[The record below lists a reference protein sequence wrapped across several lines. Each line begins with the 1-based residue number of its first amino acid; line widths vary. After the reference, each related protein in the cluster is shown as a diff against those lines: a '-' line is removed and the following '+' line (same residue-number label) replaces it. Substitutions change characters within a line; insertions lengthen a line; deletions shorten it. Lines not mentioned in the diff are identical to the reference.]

1 MAFTHNLE
9 VPVVETVV
17 MDSMADVE
25 VIMDPAVIIPMA
37 GDLVEGVSMAEE
49 VVGNGA
55 AFLVDL
61 MLM

>member
-9 VPVVETVV
+9 VPVVETGV
-17 MDSMADVE
+17 MDSMDVE

-37 GDLVEGVSMAEE
+37 GDLVEVVSMEEE

-61 MLM
+61 TLM

>member
-9 VPVVETVV
+9 VPVVETGV
-17 MDSMADVE
+17 MDFMDVE

-37 GDLVEGVSMAEE
+37 GDLVEVVSMAEE

-61 MLM
+61 TLM

>member
-9 VPVVETVV
+9 VPGVETGV
-17 MDSMADVE
+17 MDSMADEE

-37 GDLVEGVSMAEE
+37 GDLVEVVSMAEE

-61 MLM
+61 MPM

>member
-1 MAFTHNLE
+1 M
-9 VPVVETVV
+9 ETGV
-17 MDSMADVE
+17 MDSMADEE

-37 GDLVEGVSMAEE
+37 GDLVEVVSMAEE

-61 MLM
+61 TLM

>member
-1 MAFTHNLE
+1 
-9 VPVVETVV
+9 
-17 MDSMADVE
+17 MDSMDVE

-37 GDLVEGVSMAEE
+37 GDLVEVVSMAEE

-61 MLM
+61 TLM

>member
-37 GDLVEGVSMAEE
+37 GDLVEVVSMAEE